1 MKALLVT
8 MTLVAVMMTGCST
21 PESDALTED
30 QKLVIIKDLE
40 VIGAKTTEALNN
52 KDADAAFSYF
62 AADNFLR
69 FIDNGRIMEDYKSTV
84 STSKKSF
91 SRFNT
96 VNLVTSDS
104 KITVLSPTTALQTYN
119 LSEEVTTMDGDTMR
133 IKGAIT
139 TVFQKKDDTWLIV
152 HVHQS
157 YFPVEN

>member
-8 MTLVAVMMTGCST
+8 MTLVAGMLTGCST
-21 PESDALTED
+21 TESDALTED
-30 QKLVIIKDLE
+30 QKLAIIKELE
-40 VIGAKTTEALNN
+40 VVDAKTTEALNN
-52 KDADAAFSYF
+52 KEADAAFSYF

-69 FIDNGRIMEDYKSTV
+69 FIDNGRIMEDYNSTV
-84 STSKKSF
+84 STFKESF
-91 SRFNT
+91 SHLNT

-119 LSEEVTTMDGDTMR
+119 LSEEVTTMGGDTMR

-139 TVFQKKDDTWLIV
+139 GVFQKIDDRWLMV